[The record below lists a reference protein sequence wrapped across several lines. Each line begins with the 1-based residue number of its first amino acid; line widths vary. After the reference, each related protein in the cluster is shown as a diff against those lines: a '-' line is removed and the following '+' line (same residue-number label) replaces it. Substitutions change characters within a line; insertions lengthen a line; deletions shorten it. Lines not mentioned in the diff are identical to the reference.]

1 MAIEHKLKIKKDY
14 KYFCEISTRWND
26 NDVRWHVNN
35 AKYYEFFDT
44 VINKML
50 MELNSLS
57 LKAGK
62 NIFVTAETGCKYFEE
77 ISFPDKIIAGLK
89 IDYIGNTSIRYDI
102 GLFKNFLIL
111 LLDKIDLRVS
121 VSEIFEKSRSISSA
135 YLSAINF
142 ENFITIYTSL

>member
-1 MAIEHKLKIKKDY
+1 MSSGKEKKTKLDY
-14 KYFCEISTRWND
+14 KYFYEITTRWND
-26 NDVRWHVNN
+26 NDVRWHINN

-44 VINKML
+44 VINKMI
-50 MELNSLS
+50 MELNSVS

-102 GLFKNFLIL
+102 GLFKNNLNKTSAKGFFVHVLINQNTKKPSPIPL
-111 LLDKIDLRVS
+111 KLKNDL
-121 VSEIFEKSRSISSA
+121 KLYA
-135 YLSAINF
+135 
-142 ENFITIYTSL
+142 

>member
-1 MAIEHKLKIKKDY
+1 MAIENKLKIKQDY

-50 MELNSLS
+50 MELNSVS

-102 GLFKNFLIL
+102 GLFKNNLNKTSAKGFFVHVLVNQNTKKPSPIPL
-111 LLDKIDLRVS
+111 KLKNDL
-121 VSEIFEKSRSISSA
+121 KLYA
-135 YLSAINF
+135 
-142 ENFITIYTSL
+142 

>member
-1 MAIEHKLKIKKDY
+1 MALEKKLKIKQDY

-50 MELNSLS
+50 MELNSVS

-102 GLFKNFLIL
+102 GLFKNNFNKTSAKGFFVHVLINQNTKKPSPIPL
-111 LLDKIDLRVS
+111 KLKNDL
-121 VSEIFEKSRSISSA
+121 KLYA
-135 YLSAINF
+135 
-142 ENFITIYTSL
+142 

>member
-1 MAIEHKLKIKKDY
+1 MRQNPTNRSDY
-14 KYFCEISTRWND
+14 IYFSKMNTRWND

-50 MELNSLS
+50 MELNSES

-102 GLFKNFLIL
+102 GLFKNNFTKTSARGFFVHVLINQNTKKPSQIPL
-111 LLDKIDLRVS
+111 KLKNDL
-121 VSEIFEKSRSISSA
+121 KLYA
-135 YLSAINF
+135 
-142 ENFITIYTSL
+142 

>member
-1 MAIEHKLKIKKDY
+1 MAIENKLKIKQDY

-50 MELNSLS
+50 MELNSVS

-89 IDYIGNTSIRYDI
+89 
-102 GLFKNFLIL
+102 LIIL
-111 LLDKIDLRVS
+111 ETLQSDMILGCLKI
-121 VSEIFEKSRSISSA
+121 I
-135 YLSAINF
+135 
-142 ENFITIYTSL
+142 